1 MAARSLFLVALLAAS
16 TIANPL
22 AHAQTVTDPSGKT
35 LPAIAAPQEVDSDSQ
50 PITAP
55 PALPDIPPLLPGMPS
70 PGLPHY
76 NAPVAG
82 PGQFAPAPNR
92 GPVTGY
98 GPGGMAPLPGA
109 PANPPYSSGPLR

>member
-1 MAARSLFLVALLAAS
+1 MVARSLFLVALVAVSAI
-16 TIANPL
+16 TNPL
-22 AHAQTVTDPSGKT
+22 AQAQTVTDPSGKT
-35 LPAIAAPQEVDSDSQ
+35 LPSIGAARDVDSDSQ
-50 PITAP
+50 PIAP
-55 PALPDIPPLLPGMPS
+55 PPTLPDIPPLLPGMPS
-70 PGLPHY
+70 PGLQHY
-76 NAPVAG
+76 NAPAAG